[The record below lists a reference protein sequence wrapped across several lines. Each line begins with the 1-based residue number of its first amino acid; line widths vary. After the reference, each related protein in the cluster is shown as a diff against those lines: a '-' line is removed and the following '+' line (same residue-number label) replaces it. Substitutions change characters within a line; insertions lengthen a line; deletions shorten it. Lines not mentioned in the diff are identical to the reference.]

1 MALAEAR
8 RQVDAVRV
16 ADRWQLSAGG
26 SVRCRP
32 RRPPPVDPSRE
43 SAPLIDPR
51 FPGRTIV
58 IPAFTGRDSDGAGRK
73 KEGRRAPKDDTF
85 RGTAP
90 GKPARIAAAGF
101 PGRVPGVAATRVHHP
116 GQADRN
122 NAGRF
127 RSVGT
132 AARRRDHRDLRD
144 CPRGGGGTGPTPPR
158 TAGEW
163 GDGCRVAGLSGV
175 VQVDGAL
182 RPQAELASAAV
193 GLLVDAALA
202 ALAAGIS
209 IALGGL
215 AAPLVYANLARR
227 AALASSFPPRST
239 APAFRQRCHG
249 SRRGATSSWGRRGR
263 STASSLS
270 GQPRQPTARLARRVR
285 RPDADCV
292 RGSAFGGA
300 VRGGIDSPC
309 RVR

>member
-32 RRPPPVDPSRE
+32 RRTPPVDPSRE

-144 CPRGGGGTGPTPPR
+144 CPRGSGGTGPTPPR

-163 GDGCRVAGLSGV
+163 GDGCRVV
-175 VQVDGAL
+175 RR
-182 RPQAELASAAV
+182 RP
-193 GLLVDAALA
+193 
-202 ALAAGIS
+202 
-209 IALGGL
+209 
-215 AAPLVYANLARR
+215 
-227 AALASSFPPRST
+227 
-239 APAFRQRCHG
+239 
-249 SRRGATSSWGRRGR
+249 GRRGSQAAGR
-263 STASSLS
+263 ACL
-270 GQPRQPTARLARRVR
+270 GRRRPAGRCCVGRPRGRNQHRAWWPCGAPRIRQPGAACSPGLVLSAALDGAGLQAALSRQPARRYLVVGAQGQVHGVLTLGAAAAAHRATRSPGEAPGRRLCSRVCVR
-285 RPDADCV
+285 R
-292 RGSAFGGA
+292 RRQG
-300 VRGGIDSPC
+300 RN
-309 RVR
+309 R